1 MAKETTRRVEVVLK
15 KYVLDT
21 NSLIYAL
28 NGDLKIPQYDYVVS
42 IITEIELLS
51 YSKLTDDE
59 EQSIKMLLSLFKSV
73 SLSEAIKER
82 TIDIRKHYNL
92 KIPDSIIVATAVEEN
107 AVLVTSD
114 KQLLKLDFLEVIE
127 LSTLV

>member
-1 MAKETTRRVEVVLK
+1 MEVVLK

>member
-1 MAKETTRRVEVVLK
+1 MEVVLK

-59 EQSIKMLLSLFKSV
+59 EQSIKMLLSIFKCV

-82 TIDIRKHYNL
+82 TIDIRKRYNL

-107 AVLVTSD
+107 AILVTSD
-114 KQLLKLDFLEVIE
+114 KPLLKLDFLEVIE
-127 LSTLV
+127 LSALG

>member
-1 MAKETTRRVEVVLK
+1 MEVVLK

-59 EQSIKMLLSLFKSV
+59 EQSIKMLLSIFKNI

-82 TIDIRKHYNL
+82 TIDIRKCYNL